1 MTSIFQRLSNR
12 WLLAFA
18 STLALLAPNLSAQV
32 DATSTAAATGKT
44 ADKTTGTESVRP
56 QIRINTNHGSF
67 TLELYPRKA
76 PVTVGNFLQ
85 LVEDGFYTNL
95 LFHRVI
101 ANFMVQAGGY
111 DLDMV
116 YQEPPR
122 TLVNESFNGLSNRKG
137 FIAMARTE
145 DPDSADTQFFINVRD
160 NARLDAQPG
169 KPGYTV
175 FGRVIDGWRV
185 VESIELVDTGIS
197 QGMSAVPMEPVV
209 LESAERVR

>member
-1 MTSIFQRLSNR
+1 MT
-12 WLLAFA
+12 
-18 STLALLAPNLSAQV
+18 V
-32 DATSTAAATGKT
+32 
-44 ADKTTGTESVRP
+44 E
-56 QIRINTNHGSF
+56 
-67 TLELYPRKA
+67 
-76 PVTVGNFLQ
+76 NFLQ
-85 LVEDGFYTNL
+85 LVDDEFYNNL

-101 ANFMVQAGGY
+101 ANFMVQVGGY
-111 DLDMV
+111 DVDMV
-116 YQEPPR
+116 YREPPR
-122 TLVNESFNGLSNRKG
+122 TVVNESFNGLSNRKG
-137 FIAMARTE
+137 FIAMARTN

-175 FGRVIDGWRV
+175 FGRVIEGWRV